1 MKFSKILSLGLSLM
15 MGASILVACGD
26 DSGSSSGSDD
36 ASASKIKVDEKNSTI
51 VVTED
56 IDEDRCVVKDK
67 SYDMKTFTL
76 HYETNYKYL
85 FVADTLVLLNG
96 AFSTV
101 LIGGEKD
108 ELYGTW
114 EELSN
119 CKYDEVAKKITCKK
133 ESSSSKWFYE
143 FTETS
148 LIMREE
154 GKSPIAGFFSDD
166 YMNSSLMTEMYDV
179 MFGEGGAFT
188 AVSVRFVDSA
198 GVKEAIEK
206 YGIEVKSKDKAKETF
221 EVGGQTFE
229 VKVEASDIETDWNNI
244 SASVKSGDKT
254 CEMTF
259 EQTYIITSDL
269 CKASNEKYFSNV
281 DDEDENGEKYEYVFV
296 YEKSDEDE
304 FEKCIRDLVK

>member
-1 MKFSKILSLGLSLM
+1 MKFPKILSLGLSLM

-26 DSGSSSGSDD
+26 DSSSSPGSDD
-36 ASASKIKVDEKNSTI
+36 ATASKIKVDEKNSTI

-67 SYDMKTFTL
+67 SYDMKTITL

-85 FVADTLVLLNG
+85 FVADTLVLLDDG
-96 AFSTV
+96 FSTV

-108 ELYGTW
+108 KLYGTW
-114 EELSN
+114 EALSN
-119 CKYDEVAKKITCKK
+119 CKYDEVSKKITCKK
-133 ESSSSKWFYE
+133 ESSSWKWFYE

-154 GKSPIAGFFSDD
+154 GKSPLDDFFNDD
-166 YMNSSLMTEMYDV
+166 FMNSELMTEMYDV
-179 MFGEGGAFT
+179 MFGKGESFT
-188 AVSVRFVDSA
+188 PVSARFADTV
-198 GVKEAIEK
+198 GVKEAIDK
-206 YGIEVKSKDKAKETF
+206 YGIEVKSKDKVKETF

-229 VKVEASDIETDWNNI
+229 VKVEASDVETNWNNI

-254 CEMTF
+254 CELTF
-259 EQTYIITSDL
+259 EQTYVITSDL
-269 CKASNEKYFSNV
+269 CKASNEKYFSNT
-281 DDEDENGEKYEYVFV
+281 DDEDENGEKYEYVFA

-304 FEKCIRDLVK
+304 FKQCIRDLVK